1 MLAALLTTLLF
12 ATSAICGYRTATKI
26 GGWEANFWRI
36 TLATIILTA
45 WAYTFG
51 SGFSGAPLWFM
62 LSGFFGIGVGDS
74 AYFQALPRLGS
85 RRTVLLC
92 QCLTAP
98 FAALIEWS
106 CLGTKLHAPE
116 IICIAIILVGV
127 AIALA
132 PADHLVTTP
141 RCWEIGIVACI
152 LSAGGAALGAVLIR
166 KGFAVAQSLGP
177 IPDAGTTGY
186 QRVLGGILI
195 PTIGLLIL
203 KWKSAHAH
211 GGAFEPK
218 TLQVTK
224 DKWRSLWPWV
234 LANALAGQ
242 TLGVTCMQWA
252 LKTTSAG
259 VVTAIIATTPVVL
272 LPMTWIVEREKISA
286 RSLAG
291 ALTAVAGVIG
301 LCVPGLANQALQLLT
316 HPGAFHQTAL
326 GLNLG

>member
-26 GGWEANFWRI
+26 GGLEANFWRI
-36 TLATIILTA
+36 TLATILLTI

-51 SGFSGAPLWFM
+51 SGFSGAPAWFM
-62 LSGFFGIGVGDS
+62 LSGFFGIGVGDT

-98 FAALIEWS
+98 FAAVIEWVW
-106 CLGTKLHAPE
+106 LGTKLHLPE
-116 IICIAIILVGV
+116 IICVGVILIGV

-132 PADHLVTTP
+132 PQDHLVTTP
-141 RCWEIGIVACI
+141 LCWEIGITACV
-152 LSAGGAALGAVLIR
+152 LSAGGAAFGAVLIR
-166 KGFAVAQSLGP
+166 KAFAVAQSLGP
-177 IPDAGTTGY
+177 APDAGTTGY

-195 PTIGLLIL
+195 PAIGLLVI
-203 KWKSAHAH
+203 KWKSARVH
-211 GGAFEPK
+211 GGVFEAR

-224 DKWRSLWPWV
+224 DKWRHLWPWV

-259 VVTAIIATTPVVL
+259 IVTAIIATTPLVL
-272 LPMTWIVEREKISA
+272 LPLTRIVEGEKISV

-291 ALTAVAGVIG
+291 AVIAVSGVIG
-301 LCVPGLANQALQLLT
+301 LCAPEAL
-316 HPGAFHQTAL
+316 HKAL
-326 GLNLG
+326 H